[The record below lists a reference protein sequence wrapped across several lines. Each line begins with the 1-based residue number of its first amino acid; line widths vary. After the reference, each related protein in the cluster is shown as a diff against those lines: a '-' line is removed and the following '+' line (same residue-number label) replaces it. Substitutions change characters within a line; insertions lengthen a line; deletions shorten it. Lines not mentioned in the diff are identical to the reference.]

1 MEGLEEERPAE
12 MGGVKGEKAAESQR
26 GEERERGEKERVK
39 KEKKDKKKKDDKK
52 KKGQKKEGE
61 KSRSGK
67 SPLGEGTVEKGGPDV
82 AMKMALEIPD
92 PLIQAGVARTLRLN
106 RGKTDSKDSDSTSGD
121 EEEGE
126 GEERGRAKKE
136 RAQEKEEC
144 YEHAFGGGTQ
154 TRQTARITAGSA
166 RLKQPS
172 TGAPPTESSGEATP
186 ELEEGVG
193 GESSEDRKIEGLKA
207 TKAQLDEEL
216 RLKQIR
222 IADKERKL
230 RLERE
235 EAAQVVKEQRAI
247 EKKLPEGVEQ
257 AAVEIGEEVLGP
269 GVGEKQAK
277 GAEEEE
283 GDTLKSERA
292 GEREELEEEGRQ
304 KI

>member
-1 MEGLEEERPAE
+1 
-12 MGGVKGEKAAESQR
+12 V
-26 GEERERGEKERVK
+26 VNI
-39 KEKKDKKKKDDKK
+39 
-52 KKGQKKEGE
+52 
-61 KSRSGK
+61 
-67 SPLGEGTVEKGGPDV
+67 EKGGPGCSHEDG
-82 AMKMALEIPD
+82 EIPD

-106 RGKTDSKDSDSTSGD
+106 RGETDSKDSDSTSGD

-136 RAQEKEEC
+136 RAQEKEKC
-144 YEHAFGGGTQ
+144 YGHVFGGGTR

-166 RLKQPS
+166 RLKQPP
-172 TGAPPTESSGEATP
+172 TGAPPIESSGEATP
-186 ELEEGVG
+186 KVEEGVG

-222 IADKERKL
+222 IAEKGRKL

-247 EKKLPEGVEQ
+247 EKKLPQGVEQ

-269 GVGEKQAK
+269 RVGEKQAK
-277 GAEEEE
+277 GGEEEE
-283 GDTLKSERA
+283 VRHVKERTS
-292 GEREELEEEGRQ
+292 G
-304 KI
+304 